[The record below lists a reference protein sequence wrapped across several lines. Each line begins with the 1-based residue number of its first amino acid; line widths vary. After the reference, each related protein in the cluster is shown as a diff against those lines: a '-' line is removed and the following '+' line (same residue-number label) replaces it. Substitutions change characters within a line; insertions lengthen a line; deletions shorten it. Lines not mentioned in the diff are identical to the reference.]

1 MLKRGFFRLG
11 LFRHFLD
18 IVRVAIFSVVYLIG
32 LAWPL
37 TGNLQG
43 VRRFKGRTD
52 ERWGATVFSASRLAA
67 CSLVL
72 STVLVVPASAQKDG
86 SGDAVDAQ
94 GVLVRAAQ
102 DIQQRRVNAQFIN
115 LLRKANGVFIVPELG
130 KVSPLLNELPG

>member
-1 MLKRGFFRLG
+1 M
-11 LFRHFLD
+11 
-18 IVRVAIFSVVYLIG
+18 
-32 LAWPL
+32 
-37 TGNLQG
+37 
-43 VRRFKGRTD
+43 
-52 ERWGATVFSASRLAA
+52 FSASRLTA